1 MYSFSF
7 SGMTKTFFISLNIW
21 DTIIY
26 GKMHPNGNLNK
37 KIYTGKYALISSS
50 DGSCNKESEGCNCTQ
65 NFLHRRCKNNLMP
78 FKQF

>member
-1 MYSFSF
+1 
-7 SGMTKTFFISLNIW
+7 
-21 DTIIY
+21 
-26 GKMHPNGNLNK
+26 MHPNGNLNK